1 MATAKKE
8 TKTTVKTTKATA
20 SKTAAA
26 KTAAV
31 KAEEAKEAAVVKETA
46 PAKKAPA
53 RRTTKAAEPKETVYV
68 EYAGKQAAVKDML
81 EAAKTAFAQTHQ
93 GVAIKTI
100 EIYVK
105 PEEDVAYY
113 VVNGEGSDDFKI
125 EL

>member
-26 KTAAV
+26 KTAV
-31 KAEEAKEAAVVKETA
+31 KAEEVKEAAVVKEAA

-53 RRTTKAAEPKETVYV
+53 RKTTKAAEPKETVYV
-68 EYAGKQAAVKDML
+68 EYAGKQTAVKDML
-81 EAAKTAFAQTHQ
+81 EAAKTAFAQAHQ
-93 GVAIKTI
+93 GVEIKTI

-105 PEEDVAYY
+105 PEEDGAYY
-113 VVNGEGSDDFKI
+113 VVNGEGSDDYKI